1 MKKINI
7 VIPVHNEQENIKI
20 IFEKINDLNIKNYN
34 LEFIFVDDGSNDNSL
49 VIIKELANKF
59 KSIKYISFSR
69 NFGHQIALTSGLEN
83 ATGDAIIMMDADMQ
97 HPVQE
102 IPKMIQKFEMQY
114 DIVQMVKSNQ
124 GKRNYLIKLFSYIF
138 YSLFRKFS
146 EINLS
151 NNVSDFRLITN
162 KVNIELKKIKDK
174 ERFIRGL
181 VQWVGFK
188 YTELE
193 YQPNERKFGKSKY
206 NFLKLIKLASFG
218 IFSFSTIPLKLSLF
232 VGVCLSILSFVYGFI
247 SIFKKL
253 TNPVNIPIGYT
264 DLIVFITFLG
274 GIQLIF
280 LGLIGLYISKIFD
293 QVRDRPLYIISE
305 KNFD

>member
-206 NFLKLIKLASFG
+206 NFLKLIKLKSFG

-253 TNPVNIPIGYT
+253 LNGSY
-264 DLIVFITFLG
+264 L
-274 GIQLIF
+274 
-280 LGLIGLYISKIFD
+280 
-293 QVRDRPLYIISE
+293 
-305 KNFD
+305 